1 VTYPPQDQP
10 PILEFV
16 PAPTALEPRRFH
28 IGDLSSVALI
38 AVVVVVLGLLAT
50 SWAFDAIA
58 TDLHAQNAVVRG
70 AESPSRTAWGMAL
83 SAQLASDVAS
93 DALAQRAQ
101 RFADHADRL
110 LELAG
115 VVALAGLLLALFSG
129 DGSAAEPMG
138 KVDSRP
144 LASTSNNGNV

>member
-1 VTYPPQDQP
+1 V
-10 PILEFV
+10 
-16 PAPTALEPRRFH
+16 PTALEPRRFH
-28 IGDLSSVALI
+28 VGGLSLAALI

-58 TDLHAQNAVVRG
+58 TDLHAQNALVHG
-70 AESPSRTAWGMAL
+70 AESPPRTAWGMAL
-83 SAQLASDVAS
+83 SAQLASDVPS
-93 DALAQRAQ
+93 DALAELAR

-129 DGSAAEPMG
+129 DRSAAEPSRD
-138 KVDSRP
+138 VHSRP